1 MLTGVE
7 ILVQTGHLIRPKP
20 LAALKMSERKVL
32 QKYYPPD
39 FDPSKITR
47 SRAPK
52 QAGPKVQTVRLMAP
66 FSMKCIA
73 CGEYIYK
80 GRKFN
85 ARKETTDEKYL
96 SISIFRFYIRCTRC
110 SAEITFKTD
119 PKSLDYTC
127 ERGAKRNFEP
137 WRQGS
142 LKEETEEER
151 LDRLEAEEAEKDTME
166 ELEAKTLDAKTE
178 MAVADALDE
187 IRTRN
192 ARFERVGG
200 GEASGVAAK
209 PEIDESVAAQERAD
223 EEAAKRAFQARAEEE
238 AGTIVEEDTA
248 VPEKT
253 VLPTFTRTVK
263 KKKDHG
269 ALLGIKKKPKL
280 KKEVAF
286 CLDNRNTQELA
297 LDGPSKY
304 WSETPTSR
312 RRKATLAGSPDSGEE
327 SKGKRPNMA
336 SQRKRVERGRGAGN
350 GHDGNAEQSIWEGC
364 QDTIRSM
371 ATLIARMEEGKK
383 EIFLMEA
390 GFKEREALD
399 R

>member
-1 MLTGVE
+1 
-7 ILVQTGHLIRPKP
+7 
-20 LAALKMSERKVL
+20 MSERKVL

-85 ARKETTDEKYL
+85 ARKETTEEKYL
-96 SISIFRFYIRCTRC
+96 SITIFRFYIRCTRC

-200 GEASGVAAK
+200 GEASSVAAK
-209 PEIDESVAAQERAD
+209 PEADESAVAQERAD
-223 EEAAKRAFQARAEEE
+223 EEAAKRAFQARAEEA
-238 AGTIVEEDTA
+238 AGRMVEEDTA

-280 KKEVAF
+280 V
-286 CLDNRNTQELA
+286 
-297 LDGPSKY
+297 
-304 WSETPTSR
+304 
-312 RRKATLAGSPDSGEE
+312 
-327 SKGKRPNMA
+327 
-336 SQRKRVERGRGAGN
+336 
-350 GHDGNAEQSIWEGC
+350 
-364 QDTIRSM
+364 
-371 ATLIARMEEGKK
+371 
-383 EIFLMEA
+383 
-390 GFKEREALD
+390 
-399 R
+399 

>member
-1 MLTGVE
+1 
-7 ILVQTGHLIRPKP
+7 
-20 LAALKMSERKVL
+20 MSERKVL

-47 SRAPK
+47 SRGPKAP
-52 QAGPKVQTVRLMAP
+52 GPKVQTVRLMAP

-96 SISIFRFYIRCTRC
+96 SITIFRFYIRCTRC

-151 LDRLEAEEAEKDTME
+151 LARLEAEEAEKDTME

-200 GEASGVAAK
+200 GEASSVAAK
-209 PEIDESVAAQERAD
+209 PEVDESVAAQELAD
-223 EEAAKRAFQARAEEE
+223 EEAAKRAFQARAEEA
-238 AGTIVEEDTA
+238 AGRIVEEDTA

-253 VLPTFTRTVK
+253 AVPTFTRTVK

-269 ALLGIKKKPKL
+269 ALLGIKRKPKL
-280 KKEVAF
+280 V
-286 CLDNRNTQELA
+286 
-297 LDGPSKY
+297 
-304 WSETPTSR
+304 
-312 RRKATLAGSPDSGEE
+312 
-327 SKGKRPNMA
+327 
-336 SQRKRVERGRGAGN
+336 
-350 GHDGNAEQSIWEGC
+350 
-364 QDTIRSM
+364 
-371 ATLIARMEEGKK
+371 
-383 EIFLMEA
+383 
-390 GFKEREALD
+390 
-399 R
+399 